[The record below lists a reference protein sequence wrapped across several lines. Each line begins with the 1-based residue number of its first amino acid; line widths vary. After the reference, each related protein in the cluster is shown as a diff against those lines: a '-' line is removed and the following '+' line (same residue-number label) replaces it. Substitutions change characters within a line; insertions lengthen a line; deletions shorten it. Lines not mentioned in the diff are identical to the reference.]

1 MPRVLPLS
9 VVSWVRWSVGVA
21 LVAAVAASVISPR
34 VLRAQLPTAL
44 DPFRLTQPR
53 DFEAFRA
60 SSNNADLAS
69 NDDSKR
75 PLPGETVVLAD
86 LTGPGVITHMWITVA
101 ASEYAWPRLLRLRIY
116 YDGSS
121 VPSVDAPLGDFFGVG
136 HGMERPLNSMLVRNS
151 SAGRSRNAYW
161 PMPFHR
167 SAKVTITNEGRRRV
181 SNLYYQVDWSKY
193 KALPPNTPYFHAR
206 YRQALP
212 TRLGAPY
219 QVLHTKGRGHYV
231 GTVLS
236 VVQNQPGWFGEG
248 DDFFYID
255 GRKAPNIEGTGTED
269 YFNDAW
275 SLRVGDGPNFGV
287 TVADGTDLGSRMTAY
302 RWHVADPIPFSRELK
317 FDIEHAGWTY
327 NSDGSVRSAFEER
340 EDLFSTVAFWYQQG
354 IAPAQPE
361 PPYGAARLP
370 HGNAVQLEVEQRAAE
385 SVGTRGKV
393 SVQRE
398 VFWGKDILLFEG
410 EGVGARLDLPFD
422 VAEDG
427 RYELIAQ
434 VAGAPDYGTYSV
446 LIDGK
451 LPGSGTELEHEPGAN
466 MGTGLSID
474 GYYTELFV
482 GEDRVLGWP
491 RLTRGKHT
499 VSFVCTGKN
508 AASTNF
514 FLGIDA
520 LVLQRVAGERGALAA
535 DSASS
540 SNAADR
546 LRAIGA
552 LGGKGALQL
561 PALRAALSSAS
572 PDERVAAAWS
582 LTQFGRRAQ
591 PAVAELTRALA
602 DDDHVVRGLAALALR
617 DAGPVGDAAL
627 DALAARLTDPDDGV
641 RMASAWAIAAQGAR
655 AMRVFPALMAAGKAQ
670 PQHPHVQ
677 RAVAD
682 AFGAIGPAAREA
694 LPVLDELAKGVRVRW
709 NAAAAIRKVK
719 GIP

>member
-1 MPRVLPLS
+1 MPRVHGPS
-9 VVSWVRWSVGVA
+9 VASWVTLA
-21 LVAAVAASVISPR
+21 FLFTTAVASPP
-34 VLRAQLPTAL
+34 LGAQLPPAL
-44 DPFRLTQPR
+44 DPLRLTQPR
-53 DFEAFRA
+53 DFEAYRS
-60 SSNNADLAS
+60 SSNNADLDS
-69 NDDSKR
+69 NDDSLR

-116 YDGSS
+116 YDGSTT
-121 VPSVDAPLGDFFGVG
+121 PSVDAPLGDFFGVG
-136 HGMERPLNSMLVRNS
+136 HGMERPLNSQIVRNS
-151 SAGRSRNAYW
+151 SAGRSRNEYW
-161 PMPFHR
+161 PMPFHK
-167 SAKVTITNEGRRRV
+167 SAKVTVTNEGRRRV
-181 SNLYYQVDWSKY
+181 QNLYYQVDWAKH
-193 KALPPNTPYFHAR
+193 KALPANTPYFHAR

-212 TRLGAPY
+212 TRLGARY
-219 QVLHTKGRGHYV
+219 EVLHTMGRGHYV

-248 DDFFYID
+248 DDFFFID
-255 GRKAPNIEGTGTED
+255 GKKSANIEGTGTED

-275 SLRVGDGPNFGV
+275 SFRVTDGPNYGV

-302 RWHVADPIPFSRELK
+302 RWHIADPIPFARELK
-317 FDIEHAGWTY
+317 FEIEHAGWTF
-327 NSDGSVRSAFEER
+327 NNDGSVRSAFEER
-340 EDLFSTVAFWYQQG
+340 EDLFSSVAFWYQQG

-370 HGNAVQLEVEQRAAE
+370 HGNASQHEVEQHSGDA
-385 SVGTRGKV
+385 VGTRGKV

-398 VFWGKDILLFEG
+398 VFWGKDILLFEA
-410 EGVGARLDLPFD
+410 EGVGARVDIPFD

-451 LPGSGTELEHEPGAN
+451 VPGSGTELEHEPGAN
-466 MGTGLSID
+466 TGSGPAID
-474 GYYTELFV
+474 AFYTELFV

-491 RLTRGKHT
+491 RLSKGKHIL
-499 VSFVCTGKN
+499 SFICTGKN
-508 AASTNF
+508 AASANY

-520 LVLQRVAGERGALAA
+520 LVLQRVASERASRGA
-535 DSASS
+535 DSAMAR
-540 SNAADR
+540 NPADR
-546 LRAIGA
+546 LRAIGSRGPRGAPQVAA
-552 LGGKGALQL
+552 LRGAL
-561 PALRAALSSAS
+561 AS
-572 PDERVAAAWS
+572 TAPDERIAAAWA
-582 LTQFGRRAQ
+582 LTQLKTVSRS
-591 PAVAELTRALA
+591 AEPELARALS
-602 DDDHVVRGLAALALR
+602 DDDYVVRGLAALALR
-617 DAGPVGDAAL
+617 DAGLVSEASI

-655 AMRVFPALMAAGKAQ
+655 AMRVFPQLVAAGRAQ

-694 LPVLDELAKGVRVRW
+694 LPVLEELAKGVRVRW
-709 NAAAAIRKVK
+709 NAVAAIKKVR
-719 GIP
+719 GAQ